1 MRTLLATMTI
11 VLVSCTAPP
20 PQRGTEDTGEKPGER
35 GEGGEGA
42 EHREGAGHDEG
53 GGEGE
58 EGGVYIGADAL
69 WDSVRRGIRLTLR
82 YDGSRNAFHGT
93 AENTTGSKVCAV
105 RVEVHLKG
113 GGELGP
119 TERSDLDPGE
129 SVGIELVTRDRF
141 EYWTAHPET
150 SACPAR

>member
-1 MRTLLATMTI
+1 MRTLLAVMTI
-11 VLVSCTAPP
+11 ALFSCAPP
-20 PQRGTEDTGEKPGER
+20 PRSTEETGEGPGEHS
-35 GEGGEGA
+35 EGV

-69 WDSVRRGIRLTLR
+69 WDSVRRGIRLTLA
-82 YDGSRNAFHGT
+82 YDRSQNAFHGT
-93 AENTTGSKVCAV
+93 AENTTDSKVCAV

-113 GGELGP
+113 SSELGP
-119 TERSDLDPGE
+119 TNPRDLDPGE
-129 SVGIELVTRDRF
+129 NVGIELVTLDQF

-150 SACPAR
+150 SACPAE